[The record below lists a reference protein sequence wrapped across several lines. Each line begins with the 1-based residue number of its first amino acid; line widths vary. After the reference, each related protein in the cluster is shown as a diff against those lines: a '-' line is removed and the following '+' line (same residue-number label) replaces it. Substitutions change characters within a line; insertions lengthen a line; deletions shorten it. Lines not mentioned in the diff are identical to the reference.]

1 VQVLRDNKK
10 FMQDQDP
17 EPDMEPK
24 LPSKSDAVPEP
35 KIIIP
40 DTQYCLHGQLK
51 NI

>member
-1 VQVLRDNKK
+1 MRVFRDNKK
-10 FMQDQDP
+10 FMHDPDP

-35 KIIIP
+35 KKIIP
-40 DTQYCLHGQLK
+40 DPHYCLHGQLK